1 MSIEAAKSVLE
12 SGPKKRPAL
21 RPLFVVGTICAAVF
35 FGWVLWPSTQEEE
48 AHDLSRA
55 DGRSRFCVTSYSK
68 RQMPPNLTLRQ
79 RLFWLWMEYNRRRGK
94 PLGTFSF
101 PAASV
106 RSCSIQGLL
115 YQCME
120 VTGTR
125 YLIAVEIVGT
135 VDFGTTNVLTGG
147 QWVQAF
153 ERAIESSKSVIC
165 YAYGKKRNLEDTLL
179 VIHERPGLVK
189 ILPAS
194 KFADDQKAGLV
205 RKAQR

>member
-1 MSIEAAKSVLE
+1 ML
-12 SGPKKRPAL
+12 
-21 RPLFVVGTICAAVF
+21 CAAVF
-35 FGWVLWPSTQEEE
+35 FGFVLWPSTPETE

-55 DGRSRFCVTSYSK
+55 DGRSRFYASSYSK

-79 RLFWLWMEYNRRRGK
+79 RLFWLWLEYNRRRGK

-101 PAASV
+101 PAAPV
-106 RSCSIQGLL
+106 RTCSIQGLL
-115 YQCME
+115 DECME

-125 YLIAVEIVGT
+125 YLVAVEIAGPVE
-135 VDFGTTNVLTGG
+135 FGTTNVLTGP

-153 ERAIESSKSVIC
+153 ERAIESSKSVIYYD
-165 YAYGKKRNLEDTLL
+165 YAKKRNFMDTLL

-194 KFADDQKAGLV
+194 KLADYQNAGLV
-205 RKAQR
+205 RKASR